1 MIVMKKLI
9 LMGMMVVGMT
19 SFATMTDN
27 ENRLEEFRNDV
38 QTNQKIEMISSERT
52 KDLNV
57 SDTREFFETKLNNY
71 EG

>member
-1 MIVMKKLI
+1 MKKFV

-27 ENRLEEFRNDV
+27 ENRLEEFRKDV
-38 QTNQKIEMISSERT
+38 QATEKIEMISTERSQ
-52 KDLNV
+52 DLDV
-57 SDTREFFETKLNNY
+57 SDVREFFRANLNNY